1 MSSLENTCTFLP
13 GTKKTHRSYVWAY
26 ASSQFSD
33 VAAVVYDFSP
43 SRAGAFLAFDQI
55 SRPYYP
61 QLGEDESTIGENE
74 EVSAMRRHIDFL
86 FKETAA
92 QEGLQV
98 LLIEHAFF
106 GDDPRYVAATR
117 KRWNKLSEDA
127 LIPRDW
133 PKRPDTQ

>member
-1 MSSLENTCTFLP
+1 MAIIEEGTGAVLRLHDAGSDENYLAIHIALSFALQKYLGEINAP
-13 GTKKTHRSYVWAY
+13 V
-26 ASSQFSD
+26 
-33 VAAVVYDFSP
+33 P
-43 SRAGAFLAFDQI
+43 AFLAFDQI

-106 GDDPRYVAATR
+106 GEDPRYVAATR